1 MPLAQPVET
10 LRRNDMDELLG
21 SIGRLFSTFK
31 DPVQV
36 LLLLICFAEGF
47 ALYKLASIFITSH
60 QAQIESRLKMAA
72 ALEGLKDMIEAKIK

>member
-1 MPLAQPVET
+1 
-10 LRRNDMDELLG
+10 MDALLESVGRLLG
-21 SIGRLFSTFK
+21 TFK

-72 ALEGLKDMIEAKIK
+72 ALEALTDMIKEKIK